1 LHLDLV
7 KGPERGVT
15 HTTEFR
21 FCPAKIESEN
31 LIGIGITGKHQ
42 GPSFNV
48 FVTADEQREIAINL
62 HQLNHTLPKIKI
74 DKIIAG
80 QLNFLPRPLIMR
92 GRAEWNSN
100 IKSLSDPVLI
110 NYEEWREAEVNNE
123 RWEQRGCKGTLL
135 KCSKCNKVN
144 PHFSLKPA
152 LFEVDRNIKCSHCG
166 KQSMSKNWT
175 CPCGTLWFICNKHK
189 SCATDVPNI
198 KVNMNESDRPKK
210 LPKISQSND
219 QSEWNKNGNEIGD
232 RNDNEISER
241 PSKARKQ
248 QHGATIDGE
257 GDPNLMVSHQQMLE
271 EELKSENEKS
281 LHPKNGRPKGD
292 ITLDSSEVVT
302 KRPRVLGPK
311 LSARFGVL
319 LSELASKDGD
329 NKAIQ
334 HHGEMV
340 RKRGCENT
348 SSPTKKPRCNG
359 EFHPS
364 EHGDPSNHA
373 TSSSSSL

>member
-1 LHLDLV
+1 
-7 KGPERGVT
+7 
-15 HTTEFR
+15 
-21 FCPAKIESEN
+21 
-31 LIGIGITGKHQ
+31 
-42 GPSFNV
+42 
-48 FVTADEQREIAINL
+48 
-62 HQLNHTLPKIKI
+62 
-74 DKIIAG
+74 
-80 QLNFLPRPLIMR
+80 
-92 GRAEWNSN
+92 
-100 IKSLSDPVLI
+100 
-110 NYEEWREAEVNNE
+110 
-123 RWEQRGCKGTLL
+123 
-135 KCSKCNKVN
+135 
-144 PHFSLKPA
+144 
-152 LFEVDRNIKCSHCG
+152 
-166 KQSMSKNWT
+166 
-175 CPCGTLWFICNKHK
+175 
-189 SCATDVPNI
+189 
-198 KVNMNESDRPKK
+198 MNESDRPKK
-210 LPKISQSND
+210 LLKISQSND